1 LDLKSYSALYSN
13 QIFRQLPVE
22 SYLYYLKI
30 KFILMAYHLLAD
42 LLIIFGLSIP
52 VVFTFSK
59 LKIAPLV
66 GFLLAGIL
74 AGPFGFGL
82 IREIENIEVLAEIGV
97 ILLLFTI
104 GIEFSLSELLKLKRI
119 VLLGGGLQVFITSI
133 IVGFIF
139 VWLGYSPKAAVFMG
153 LIVALSSTA
162 IVLKLMQEKGE
173 IYSAH
178 GRIALGILIFQDIAA
193 VLIIILAP
201 LLAGEAV
208 VGSSLFNLMFRGIGL
223 VLLTLISARYVVPC
237 LLYQVANTRNNE
249 LFLLSIVGIGLSVA
263 WVSYL
268 AGLSPALGAF
278 LAGLIIS
285 ESEYA
290 VQALGNV
297 IPFRD
302 MFMSIFFV
310 STGML
315 LNLDIVRAHFLL
327 ILAVTVLV
335 LFLKTFVNS
344 LTTFLIGFPLHTMLL
359 VGFSLAQIGEF
370 SIITANVGFENGIL
384 SREIYQEFL
393 AVIVL
398 SMVLTPSFIEL
409 GSRSIVYIERLPLPK
424 IFPYNRYRDFQE
436 DLQDKGL
443 ENHLIIIGFG
453 INGRNVAIAAKKVS
467 IPCIIIEI
475 NPETV
480 RYEKQK
486 GEPII
491 YGDAAQKTVL
501 EHAGIRAAKS
511 VVVTS
516 SGPANSERIIEA
528 ARRLN
533 PDVHIIARAHFLN
546 QLDSFYSVGA
556 DEVVS
561 DEFECSI
568 ELFSRVL
575 NKYMVPLNEIEN
587 QGYELRADNY
597 RILRSPETR
606 RKSICK
612 LALDFSDVEIRS
624 IRVGKNS
631 EAAGKTLGDLDIR
644 KKYGVSVL
652 AISRSHRLIYDLGAE
667 TELEP
672 DDILLLISPPQ
683 KLEEIRS
690 LFEPGA

>member
-1 LDLKSYSALYSN
+1 
-13 QIFRQLPVE
+13 
-22 SYLYYLKI
+22 
-30 KFILMAYHLLAD
+30 MASHLLTD
-42 LLIIFGLSIP
+42 ILIIFGLSIP

-82 IREIENIEVLAEIGV
+82 IQEIENIEVLAEIGV
-97 ILLLFTI
+97 VLLLFTI
-104 GIEFSLSELLKLKRI
+104 GIEFSLRELVKIKRI
-119 VLLGGGLQVFITSI
+119 VLLGGGLQVLITSV
-133 IVGFIF
+133 IVALIF
-139 VWLGYSPKAAVFMG
+139 VWLGYSPEAAVFMG

-193 VLIIILAP
+193 VFIIILAP

-208 VGSSLFNLMFRGIGL
+208 VGSDLINLLFRGIGL
-223 VLLTLISARYVVPC
+223 VLLTLISARYVIPF
-237 LLYQVANTRNNE
+237 LLYQVAKTRNNE
-249 LFLLSIVGIGLSVA
+249 LFLLSIVAIGLSVA
-263 WVSYL
+263 WISSL
-268 AGLSPALGAF
+268 AGLSLALGAF

-290 VQALGNV
+290 IQALGNV

-315 LNLDIVRAHFLL
+315 LNLDIVRTHLLL
-327 ILAVTVLV
+327 ILAATVLV

-370 SIITANVGFENGIL
+370 SLITANVGFENGIL

-393 AVIVL
+393 AVTVL
-398 SMVLTPSFIEL
+398 SMVLTPSYIGL
-409 GSRSIVYIERLPLPK
+409 GSYSINFIERLPLPK
-424 IFPYNRYRDFQE
+424 ILSNNRYRDFKEDAQE
-436 DLQDKGL
+436 KGL

-467 IPCIIIEI
+467 IPYIIVEI

-480 RYEKQK
+480 RHEKLK
-486 GEPII
+486 GQPII

-511 VVVTS
+511 VVITAGDPAS
-516 SGPANSERIIEA
+516 SGRIIEA

-533 PDVHIIARAHFLN
+533 PGVHIIARAHFLN
-546 QLDSFYSVGA
+546 QLDNFYSVGA

-575 NKYMVPLNEIEN
+575 NRYMVPQKEIET
-587 QGYELRADNY
+587 QGDELRADHY
-597 RILRSPETR
+597 QMLRSPETR
-606 RKSICK
+606 RKSVCE
-612 LALDFSDVEIRS
+612 LALDFSGVEIKS
-624 IRVGKNS
+624 IRVGKHS
-631 EAAGKTLGDLDIR
+631 EAARRTLGNLDLR
-644 KKYGVSVL
+644 KKYGVTVL
-652 AISRSHRLIYDLGAE
+652 AISRNHRLMYDLRAE
-667 TELEP
+667 TELNP
-672 DDILLLISPPQ
+672 DDILLVISPPEQ
-683 KLEEIRS
+683 LDEIRN
-690 LFEPGA
+690 LFEPET

>member
-1 LDLKSYSALYSN
+1 
-13 QIFRQLPVE
+13 
-22 SYLYYLKI
+22 
-30 KFILMAYHLLAD
+30 
-42 LLIIFGLSIP
+42 
-52 VVFTFSK
+52 
-59 LKIAPLV
+59 
-66 GFLLAGIL
+66 
-74 AGPFGFGL
+74 
-82 IREIENIEVLAEIGV
+82 
-97 ILLLFTI
+97 
-104 GIEFSLSELLKLKRI
+104 
-119 VLLGGGLQVFITSI
+119 
-133 IVGFIF
+133 
-139 VWLGYSPKAAVFMG
+139 
-153 LIVALSSTA
+153 
-162 IVLKLMQEKGE
+162 
-173 IYSAH
+173 
-178 GRIALGILIFQDIAA
+178 
-193 VLIIILAP
+193 
-201 LLAGEAV
+201 
-208 VGSSLFNLMFRGIGL
+208 
-223 VLLTLISARYVVPC
+223 
-237 LLYQVANTRNNE
+237 
-249 LFLLSIVGIGLSVA
+249 
-263 WVSYL
+263 
-268 AGLSPALGAF
+268 
-278 LAGLIIS
+278 
-285 ESEYA
+285 
-290 VQALGNV
+290 
-297 IPFRD
+297 
-302 MFMSIFFV
+302 
-310 STGML
+310 
-315 LNLDIVRAHFLL
+315 
-327 ILAVTVLV
+327 
-335 LFLKTFVNS
+335 
-344 LTTFLIGFPLHTMLL
+344 MLL

-384 SREIYQEFL
+384 SREIYQKFL
-393 AVIVL
+393 AVTVL
-398 SMVLTPSFIEL
+398 SMVLTPSFIGL
-409 GSRSIVYIERLPLPK
+409 GSRFIVYIEKLPFLK
-424 IFPYNRYRDFQE
+424 ILSYNRYRDFQE
-436 DLQDKGL
+436 DVQDKEL

-480 RYEKQK
+480 RYERQK

-501 EHAGIRAAKS
+501 EHAGIRSVKS
-511 VVVTS
+511 IVVTS
-516 SGPANSERIIEA
+516 IGLASSVRVIEA

-533 PDVHIIARAHFLN
+533 PDVHIIARASRN

-587 QGYELRADNY
+587 QGYELRADHY
-597 RILRSPETR
+597 RILRSPKTR

-667 TELEP
+667 TELKP

>member
-1 LDLKSYSALYSN
+1 
-13 QIFRQLPVE
+13 
-22 SYLYYLKI
+22 
-30 KFILMAYHLLAD
+30 MASHLLAD

-52 VVFTFSK
+52 VVFIFSK

-74 AGPFGFGL
+74 AGPFGLGL
-82 IREIENIEVLAEIGV
+82 IREIENIEFLAEIGV
-97 ILLLFTI
+97 VLLLFTI
-104 GIEFSLSELLKLKRI
+104 GIEFSLRELLKLRRI
-119 VLLGGGLQVFITSI
+119 VLLGGGLQVFITSV
-133 IVGFIF
+133 IVAFIF
-139 VWLGYSPKAAVFMG
+139 MWLGYSPEAAIFMG

-193 VLIIILAP
+193 VFIIILAP
-201 LLAGEAV
+201 FLGGEEV
-208 VGSSLFNLMFRGIGL
+208 VGSALFNLLFRGIGL
-223 VLLTLISARYVVPC
+223 VLLTLISSRYVVPF
-237 LLYQVANTRNNE
+237 LLYQVAKTRNSE
-249 LFLLSIVGIGLSVA
+249 LFLLSIVAIGLSVA
-263 WVSYL
+263 WISSL
-268 AGLSPALGAF
+268 AGLSLALGAF

-315 LNLDIVRAHFLL
+315 LNLDIVRTHLLL
-327 ILAVTVLV
+327 ILTATVLV
-335 LFLKTFVNS
+335 LLLKTFVNS
-344 LTTFLIGFPLHTMLL
+344 LTTFIIGFPLHTMLL

-370 SIITANVGFENGIL
+370 SLITANVGFENGIL

-393 AVIVL
+393 AVTVL
-398 SMVLTPSFIEL
+398 SMVLTPSFIGL
-409 GSRSIVYIERLPLPK
+409 GSRSIVFIEKLPLPK
-424 IFPYNRYRDFQE
+424 ILSYNRYRDFQE
-436 DLQDKGL
+436 DVQEQGL

-467 IPCIIIEI
+467 IPYIIVEI

-480 RYEKQK
+480 RHEKRK

-491 YGDAAQKTVL
+491 YGDSAQKTVL
-501 EHAGIRAAKS
+501 EHAGIRTAKS
-511 VVVTS
+511 VVVTASDPAS
-516 SGPANSERIIEA
+516 SARIIEA

-533 PDVHIIARAHFLN
+533 PNVHIIARTHFLN
-546 QLDSFYSVGA
+546 QIDRFYSVGA

-575 NKYMVPLNEIEN
+575 NRYMVPLNEIET
-587 QGYELRADNY
+587 QGNELRADHY
-597 RILRSPETR
+597 RMLSSPETN
-606 RKSICK
+606 RKSICE
-612 LALDFSDVEIRS
+612 LALDFSDVEIKS
-624 IRVGKNS
+624 IRVGKYS
-631 EAAGKTLGDLDIR
+631 EAAGKSLEDLNLR
-644 KKYGVSVL
+644 KKYGVTVL
-652 AISRSHRLIYDLGAE
+652 AISRNHRLIYDLGAE
-667 TELEP
+667 TELKT
-672 DDILLLISPPQ
+672 DDILLLISPPE
-683 KLEEIRS
+683 KLDEIRS
-690 LFEPGA
+690 LFESAA